1 METDSKKI
9 KYLSMAGLLS
19 AAVIWGFAFVIVKNS
34 VDTVPPVYMLAFRFS
49 IAAAGLALI
58 FIKQLRKIRWLDVKY
73 GVIIGF
79 FLFFSYFFQTI
90 GIKYTTAG
98 KNAFLTTIYVVIVPF
113 LHWLINKRKPS
124 KNCIAAAFMAVTGIG
139 LLSLNG
145 DLTINYGDL
154 LTIICGFGFAFHM
167 IFIDKYT
174 EIRSPLFLTLIQ
186 LTTAAVLGWILAPV
200 LEGGF
205 PVDVLQTEMWTGML
219 YLGIGSTMI
228 GFLLQTV
235 CQKYTTPNA
244 SSLLLST
251 ESVFGIIFSVICLG
265 EVLTVKMVVG
275 CVLIFAAILLAEIK
289 FPAKNG
295 PEAKL

>member
-219 YLGIGSTMI
+219 L
-228 GFLLQTV
+228 
-235 CQKYTTPNA
+235 
-244 SSLLLST
+244 SL
-251 ESVFGIIFSVICLG
+251 IHI
-265 EVLTVKMVVG
+265 
-275 CVLIFAAILLAEIK
+275 
-289 FPAKNG
+289 
-295 PEAKL
+295 